1 MTNNE
6 KFNQML
12 NACDDPE
19 RMLAALLIFFSKPRV
34 QQAHDMADKRQV
46 VIGELIPLAD
56 QAHCYERAS

>member
-19 RMLAALLIFFSKPRV
+19 RVLAALIIFFSKPSI
-34 QQAHDMADKRQV
+34 QQAHDMADKRKV
-46 VIGELIPLAD
+46 VIRELLPLAD
-56 QAHCYERAS
+56 QSHCYQSAS